1 MTSTR
6 LHYYFISWL
15 VIALALIS
23 IMGCGG
29 SGGGTVTEK
38 SPGSVGIDA
47 APRQVDTGDRIAVTV
62 FLEDIHP
69 DGIILKIRMPEQF
82 QLATG
87 STQLTLGEDMYDN
100 ITPMESG
107 KGRNSDDANLRYLV
121 YSLPSL
127 LFANHHRGTFIF
139 TIRADSAL
147 KKGRV
152 EVDIDTNDKA
162 IPDRQ
167 EFSLTTPHFT
177 SMDSIEVSAK
187 E

>member
-1 MTSTR
+1 
-6 LHYYFISWL
+6 
-15 VIALALIS
+15 
-23 IMGCGG
+23 
-29 SGGGTVTEK
+29 
-38 SPGSVGIDA
+38 
-47 APRQVDTGDRIAVTV
+47 V

-69 DGIILKIRMPEQF
+69 DGIILKIRMPDQF
-82 QLATG
+82 QLAIG
-87 STQLTLGEDMYDN
+87 STRLTLGDEVYDE

-121 YSLPSL
+121 YSLPNL
-127 LFANHHRGTFIF
+127 LFANHHRGTFVF
-139 TIRADSAL
+139 TIRADAAL
-147 KKGRV
+147 KKGRI
-152 EVDIDTNDKA
+152 EVDIDTNDNA